1 MDTDSIFGRLTIGG
15 RIGFMKLLCVS
26 DTVVP
31 ELDDQVRSDKLGPVD
46 LVISCGDLP
55 PEYLGF
61 LRNTLHAP
69 VYYVRGNHDI
79 RYDGKPPER
88 CLNIHGRIVR
98 HGPLKILGLEGSRW
112 YNDGPIQYTEEQMRY
127 MVWRL
132 RPRIWF
138 NGGLNMIV
146 THAPPRYIHDAE
158 DRCHRGFKIFRK
170 LIQWYTP
177 HFFLHGHIHALF
189 ADDSQRS
196 TQVGDT
202 RVVNCYGYC
211 RLEIDEE
218 RITGKNQSRMG

>member
-1 MDTDSIFGRLTIGG
+1 MNV
-15 RIGFMKLLCVS
+15 LCVS

-31 ELDDQVRSDKLGPVD
+31 DLNSQFRPENVGPVD

-61 LRNTLHAP
+61 LRHTLQKP

-79 RYDGKPPER
+79 RYDGRPPDG

-98 HGPLKILGLEGSRW
+98 HGPLRILGLEGSRW

-127 MVWRL
+127 LVWRL
-132 RPRIWF
+132 RPLIWWK
-138 NGGLNMIV
+138 GGLNMIV

-158 DRCHRGFKIFRK
+158 ERCHRGFKIYRK
-170 LIQWYTP
+170 LIQWYAP
-177 HFFLHGHIHALF
+177 QFFLHGHIHALF
-189 ADDSQRS
+189 EDDTERI
-196 TQVGDT
+196 TWVGRT

-218 RITGKNQSRMG
+218 SSAVKN

>member
-1 MDTDSIFGRLTIGG
+1 MH
-15 RIGFMKLLCVS
+15 LLCVS

-31 ELDDQVRSDKLGPVD
+31 ELYNQFKPDKSNPVD

-55 PEYLGF
+55 PEYLSF
-61 LRNTLHAP
+61 LRNTLRAP

-79 RYDGKPPER
+79 RYDRKPPER

-98 HGPLKILGLEGSRW
+98 HGPLRILGLEGSRW

-138 NGGLNMIV
+138 RGGLNLIV

-170 LIQWYTP
+170 LIQWYAP

-196 TQVGDT
+196 TLVGRT

-218 RITGKNQSRMG
+218 GITGKN